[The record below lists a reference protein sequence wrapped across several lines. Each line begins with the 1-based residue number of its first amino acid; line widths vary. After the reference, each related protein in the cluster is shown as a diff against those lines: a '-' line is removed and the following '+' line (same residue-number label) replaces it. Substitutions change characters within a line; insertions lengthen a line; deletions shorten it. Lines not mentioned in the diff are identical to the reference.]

1 MEAVSEIDNKN
12 DGNGVCAMQVNLKE
26 FLNET
31 GLEEQMYP
39 GKRVV
44 RKLAQPGE
52 NKSHCVVY
60 DWRAPETLRID
71 IKAGL
76 SGKDLSRKD
85 LGKYPISFQ
94 APTYLEIDTSVPQ
107 IADAVNDE
115 AAASEEE
122 GEEGDEEGEEGSGKG
137 SGGGK
142 KIGAKK
148 TNLMFQAFS
157 TVVEGKIPSL
167 GEVTKLVV
175 LGKEIAKEAF
185 GSVMKVLA
193 AQIKNMAVVPVNI
206 LASVTK
212 VTLAT
217 PGGRPMNELAQGQ
230 IEGADVKYKPKDMFG
245 VGGP

>member
-1 MEAVSEIDNKN
+1 
-12 DGNGVCAMQVNLKE
+12 MQVNIKE

-31 GLEEQMYP
+31 GLEEQIYP
-39 GKRVV
+39 GKRIVK
-44 RKLAQPGE
+44 KLPQPGE

-76 SGKDLSRKD
+76 SGKDLTRKD
-85 LGKYPISFQ
+85 LGKFPISFQ
-94 APTYLEIDTSVPQ
+94 APTYLEIDTTPRNENF
-107 IADAVNDE
+107 IAATVT
-115 AAASEEE
+115 EENHE
-122 GEEGDEEGEEGSGKG
+122 DEEGDEDGEEGSSGKSG
-137 SGGGK
+137 GGGK

-148 TNLMFQAFS
+148 NNLFAAAFS
-157 TVVEGKIPSL
+157 TVVEGKVPDL
-167 GEVTKLVV
+167 GDVKKLVV
-175 LGKEIAKEAF
+175 MGKEIAREAF
-185 GSVMKVLA
+185 SSVIKVLA

-212 VTLAT
+212 VTVAT